1 MGMGRWVAWR
11 DGWGGMGEWGGW
23 VVGGSGCGVCD
34 VES

>member
-1 MGMGRWVAWR
+1 MGCVEGWMGCS
-11 DGWGGMGEWGGW
+11 GEWGGW